1 MPSAQL
7 VPSQLLLVRQIRFSG
22 YVWLLADVTL
32 SLDLQLAA
40 HEDLYGY
47 PLAVAAMLCVCDLHS
62 YPMTVLLPV
71 MTKSAPWKTTQ
82 GQRLDASLLGVYKL
96 ASNPL
101 ACMREK
107 PSAFH

>member
-1 MPSAQL
+1 
-7 VPSQLLLVRQIRFSG
+7 
-22 YVWLLADVTL
+22 
-32 SLDLQLAA
+32 
-40 HEDLYGY
+40 
-47 PLAVAAMLCVCDLHS
+47 
-62 YPMTVLLPV
+62 MTVLLPV

-82 GQRLDASLLGVYKL
+82 AQRLDASLAGVYKL

>member
-1 MPSAQL
+1 MC
-7 VPSQLLLVRQIRFSG
+7 RIRSSG

-32 SLDLQLAA
+32 SLDLELAA

-47 PLAVAAMLCVCDLHS
+47 PLAVAEMLCFCELHS

-101 ACMREK
+101 ACRREK